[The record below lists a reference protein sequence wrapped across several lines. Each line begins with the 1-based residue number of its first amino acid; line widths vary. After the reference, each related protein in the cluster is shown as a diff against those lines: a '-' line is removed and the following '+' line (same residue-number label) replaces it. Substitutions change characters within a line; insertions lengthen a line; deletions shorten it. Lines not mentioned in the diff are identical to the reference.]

1 MGSVLTARELLI
13 HNFISVRVYS
23 VLETIRQ
30 LLSHSSAVEMMM
42 TTMIVLTAIAT
53 VVVLLSDPNAKIA
66 NAQEL
71 TSIPAVI
78 QNGTFQNTEDGFRMQ
93 VPDDWVVQDI
103 DNLHLPNFR
112 VANEAGF
119 LIQAIICPQQEA
131 VLSAGG
137 MYNCEHSEDSVE
149 ILHDRLSHRPEF
161 EVIEDPLNITPDDF
175 LEFIVEEM
183 QGRNYTD
190 IQIINNTD
198 LTINIT
204 SPEDPNTTIRTA
216 HAKLVEMTYQ
226 LSLGLGDMRSYSI
239 LVTIPEGPQPGLRQI
254 VSGEFITY
262 EGPAVATPSGSLPPP
277 VQQIFQ
283 SLEFIR

>member
-1 MGSVLTARELLI
+1 MIVI
-13 HNFISVRVYS
+13 
-23 VLETIRQ
+23 
-30 LLSHSSAVEMMM
+30 
-42 TTMIVLTAIAT
+42 IVLTAIAA
-53 VVVLLSDPNAKIA
+53 VVLFLAPDIGIA
-66 NAQEL
+66 SAQQL

-119 LIQAIICPQQEA
+119 LILAIICPQQEA
-131 VLSAGG
+131 LLGIGG
-137 MYNCEHSEDSVE
+137 MYNCEQSESSVE

-161 EVIEDPLNITPDDF
+161 EVIEDPANITSDDF
-175 LEFIVEEM
+175 LVFMVEEM
-183 QGRNYTD
+183 QGRNYTN
-190 IQIINNTD
+190 IQIINRAD

-204 SPEDPNTTIRTA
+204 SPQDPNTTIRTVP
-216 HAKLVEMTYQ
+216 AKLVEMTYRP
-226 LSLGLGDMRSYSI
+226 SPGLVDMRSYSI
-239 LVTIPEGPQPGLRQI
+239 LATIPESPQPGLRQI
-254 VSGEFITY
+254 VSGESVTY
-262 EGPAVATPSGSLPPP
+262 EGPAAATPSGSPPPP

>member
-1 MGSVLTARELLI
+1 
-13 HNFISVRVYS
+13 
-23 VLETIRQ
+23 
-30 LLSHSSAVEMMM
+30 MMIII
-42 TTMIVLTAIAT
+42 IVLTAIAA
-53 VVVLLSDPNAKIA
+53 VVLFLAPDVGIA
-66 NAQEL
+66 SAQQL

-119 LIQAIICPQQEA
+119 LILAIICPQQEA
-131 VLSAGG
+131 LLGIGG
-137 MYNCEHSEDSVE
+137 MYNCEQSESSVE

-161 EVIEDPLNITPDDF
+161 EVIEDPANITSDDF
-175 LEFIVEEM
+175 LVFMVEEM
-183 QGRNYTD
+183 QGRNYTN
-190 IQIINNTD
+190 IQIINRAD

-204 SPEDPNTTIRTA
+204 SPQDPNTTIRTVP
-216 HAKLVEMTYQ
+216 AKLVEMTYRP
-226 LSLGLGDMRSYSI
+226 SPGLVDMRSYSI
-239 LVTIPEGPQPGLRQI
+239 LATIPENPQPGLRQI
-254 VSGEFITY
+254 VSGESVTY
-262 EGPAVATPSGSLPPP
+262 EGPAAATPSGSPPPP

>member
-1 MGSVLTARELLI
+1 
-13 HNFISVRVYS
+13 
-23 VLETIRQ
+23 
-30 LLSHSSAVEMMM
+30 MMIII
-42 TTMIVLTAIAT
+42 IVLTAIAA
-53 VVVLLSDPNAKIA
+53 VVLFLAPDVGIA
-66 NAQEL
+66 SAQQL

-119 LIQAIICPQQEA
+119 LILAIICPQQEA
-131 VLSAGG
+131 LLGIGG
-137 MYNCEHSEDSVE
+137 MYNCEQSESSVE

-161 EVIEDPLNITPDDF
+161 EVIEDPANITSDDF
-175 LEFIVEEM
+175 LVFMVEEM
-183 QGRNYTD
+183 QGRNYTN
-190 IQIINNTD
+190 IQIINRTD

-204 SPEDPNTTIRTA
+204 SPQDPNTTIRTVP
-216 HAKLVEMTYQ
+216 AKLVEMTYRP
-226 LSLGLGDMRSYSI
+226 SPGLVDMRSYSI
-239 LVTIPEGPQPGLRQI
+239 LATIPENPQPGLRQI
-254 VSGEFITY
+254 VSGESVTY
-262 EGPAVATPSGSLPPP
+262 EGPAAATPSGSPPPP